1 MLNLNV
7 DALKP
12 SEGLPNHMRRPKASI
27 QPEESSSKP
36 NEESQPNEQN
46 EQANT
51 TETINTAPGG
61 ISHTAVLGKPIRQA
75 RAKKTIQFEDD
86 EDEEIE
92 DKTNKFVTST
102 RPIVE
107 QTKPVVE
114 APKQEEGI
122 LRSSKIGLPNLNDD
136 SPVRPSVSN
145 IKKKVAFGEDDDIGN
160 DPLGSSPKLNKN
172 NFADPLGSGNNRPS
186 TSSGADN
193 PLNLLSGLKA
203 LDEKKSP
210 KKSVGNYSNTD
221 SYDNRPSLPKSN
233 ISSGVDNPLALLS
246 GLKNLDA
253 EQGRKS
259 VKSRASKTKSL
270 FEDEDDSMT
279 KAKPR
284 STKSKG
290 IFDDDDD
297 GTFVPKSSGGP
308 NIRDLQEPKTVE
320 TKQKE
325 SKRLTKLFDDSDDDV
340 GTKKTEP
347 IRKAQSKGKSK
358 LFDDD
363 D

>member
-12 SEGLPNHMRRPKASI
+12 SEGLPNHMRKPKASI
-27 QPEESSSKP
+27 QPEESNSKR
-36 NEESQPNEQN
+36 NEDSQSNEQS
-46 EQANT
+46 EQTNVTDT
-51 TETINTAPGG
+51 TSTAPGG
-61 ISHTAVLGKPIRQA
+61 LSHTAALGKPIKQA

-86 EDEEIE
+86 EEE
-92 DKTNKFVTST
+92 DKVDNTNKFITST
-102 RPIVE
+102 RPMVE
-107 QTKPVVE
+107 QTVTVAEPPKVE
-114 APKQEEGI
+114 ENTSRI
-122 LRSSKIGLPNLNDD
+122 SKTGLSNFNDD
-136 SPVRPSVSN
+136 SQVRPSVSN
-145 IKKKVAFGEDDDIGN
+145 KKKVTFGQDDDSN
-160 DPLGSSPKLNKN
+160 DPLGSSPKPIKN
-172 NFADPLGSGNNRPS
+172 NFSDPLGSGNNRPS
-186 TSSGADN
+186 ASSGADN

-210 KKSVGNYSNTD
+210 KKSIGNYSNTD
-221 SYDNRPSLPKSN
+221 SYDNRPSLPKANLSGG
-233 ISSGVDNPLALLS
+233 GVDNPLALLS

-259 VKSRASKTKSL
+259 TKSKPSKTKL
-270 FEDEDDSMT
+270 FDDDDDSLT

-284 STKSKG
+284 ATKSKG
-290 IFDDDDD
+290 IFDDEDE

-325 SKRLTKLFDDSDDDV
+325 SKRLTKLFDDSDDDI

-347 IRKAQSKGKSK
+347 IRKSQSKGKAK

-363 D
+363 DD